1 MSCLLWVFRTKA
13 CERAREGVIH
23 SNLESSGGGAVQ
35 VEWDIGLVAAFVF
48 SLLGYRR
55 PERVALA
62 VGGSSDGMYVG
73 RAL

>member
-1 MSCLLWVFRTKA
+1 M
-13 CERAREGVIH
+13 
-23 SNLESSGGGAVQ
+23 Q